1 MDLLVRRMLRLVAL
15 IALTIVVLEG
25 ALQGA
30 AWVVRQAD
38 RNVEKSW
45 QGDGL
50 RVLAVGD
57 SNTYGLYLD
66 EEDSYP
72 SQLEAL
78 WNAKHPEQAQIEVLN
93 LGYPGNGT
101 AAILQDYKRLLATL
115 QPDVVLLLVGAND
128 YWALPAEADSSPDQP
143 GSRWKILQDS
153 RLYRL
158 WRITRAGNDSPR
170 SETLDFRAP
179 EVEDQVKDMIRRHE
193 NVSETITVSGE
204 NFSFGF
210 RARGEPAAREEGDR
224 VLAENLRKLAVITRE
239 SGALLLALTYPSSE
253 GLYQLANQVI
263 RAEMKEQDTLLDV
276 NRDFE
281 TVCRKE
287 AACAPLFLSDQHPT
301 RQGYGLVA
309 SVLER
314 ELEAQLRKLKQADQA
329 ENREP

>member
-1 MDLLVRRMLRLVAL
+1 MGLLVRRLLRLVVL

-25 ALQGA
+25 ALQAA
-30 AWVVRQAD
+30 AWVVRQTD
-38 RNVEKSW
+38 RNVENSW

-50 RVLAVGD
+50 RILAVGD
-57 SNTYGLYLD
+57 SNSYGLYLD

-78 WNAKHPEQAQIEVLN
+78 WNAKHPEEAQIEVLN

-101 AAILQDYKRLLATL
+101 AAILQDYQRLLATL

-128 YWALPAEADSSPDQP
+128 YWALPDEANSSPEQS
-143 GSRWKILQDS
+143 GGRWKILEES

-158 WRITRAGNDSPR
+158 WRIARAGNESPP
-170 SETLDFRAP
+170 SEPLNFRAP
-179 EVEDQVKDMIRRHE
+179 EVEEQVKDMIRRHE

-224 VLAENLRKLAVITRE
+224 VLAENLRKLAAITRE
-239 SGALLLALTYPSSE
+239 SGALMVALTYPSSE
-253 GLYQLANQVI
+253 GLYQLANEVI
-263 RAEMKEQDTLLDV
+263 RAEMRRQDTLLDV
-276 NRDFE
+276 NRDFQR
-281 TVCRKE
+281 VCRRE
-287 AACAPLFLSDQHPT
+287 AACAPLFLPDQHPT

-309 SVLER
+309 AVLER
-314 ELEAQLRKLKQADQA
+314 ELEPQLRRLKVADQA
-329 ENREP
+329 EDRDP